1 MNFRLKAMKLWQLSL
16 LFVCINNIDARTLLT
31 RNEQLDNQDRSVPFG
46 VTDKPAK
53 YFDDP
58 ALKNVQLAMQDIK
71 WAAEDMNAMEIK
83 LYELEK
89 EKKTVF
95 NAEKDLRTATNSDG
109 YEYGI
114 KRN

>member
-16 LFVCINNIDARTLLT
+16 LFVCINKIDARTLLT
-31 RNEQLDNQDRSVPFG
+31 RNEQLEDQDRSVPFG
-46 VTDKPAK
+46 VTDGPAK

-71 WAAEDMNAMEIK
+71 WAAQDMNTLEIQ
-83 LYELEK
+83 LYDLNEK
-89 EKKTVF
+89 KKTVF
-95 NAEKDLRTATNSDG
+95 NAENDLRTATNSDG